1 MSVADRSRI
10 GFWVVHRITWN
21 AGELGSEIGWDQG
34 DRTVAKSTE
43 KILYK
48 KRRAWEDMMPQL
60 LQLGSSVIAAGYLK
74 PH

>member
-1 MSVADRSRI
+1 MADRSRI

-43 KILYK
+43 KNIVQK
-48 KRRAWEDMMPQL
+48 KESLGGHDATAAAAWC
-60 LQLGSSVIAAGYLK
+60 
-74 PH
+74 